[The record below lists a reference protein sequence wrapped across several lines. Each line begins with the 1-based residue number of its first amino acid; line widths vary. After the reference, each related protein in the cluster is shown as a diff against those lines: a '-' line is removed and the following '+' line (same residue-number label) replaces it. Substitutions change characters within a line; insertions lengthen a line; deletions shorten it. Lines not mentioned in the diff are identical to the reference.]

1 MGCRRRRSWG
11 HLVDTTASHPS
22 NNLQECVRRTV
33 QKSTRLIRNS
43 AVAQFLRHSA
53 LAAFQH
59 ALNAKRRNI
68 VSLLSPSEKVLEELV
83 CLYGLLDAADVLI
96 LVVIEGRNE

>member
-1 MGCRRRRSWG
+1 
-11 HLVDTTASHPS
+11 
-22 NNLQECVRRTV
+22 
-33 QKSTRLIRNS
+33 
-43 AVAQFLRHSA
+43 

-59 ALNAKRRNI
+59 ALNAKQRNT
-68 VSLLSPSEKVLEELV
+68 VSLLSPPEKELEELV